1 MRVLVWLTIILCSLV
16 SKTQAQLTS
25 QKEAQYM
32 ATLKAVVNYKIDDEE
47 NISKIEDLRND
58 KRFNQKLQ
66 KMMEKLQNTRT
77 KNSTNKR
84 IYNILLKAGQEI
96 YKELD

>member
-1 MRVLVWLTIILCSLV
+1 MRVFVLLVMMFLRVTPSA
-16 SKTQAQLTS
+16 QAQLTS

-32 ATLKAVVNYKIDDEE
+32 ATLKAVVNYKINDEE
-47 NISKIEDLRND
+47 NISKIEDLRKD

-66 KMMEKLQNTRT
+66 KMLEKLQNTRT

-84 IYNILLKAGQEI
+84 IYNILLKAGEEV

>member
-1 MRVLVWLTIILCSLV
+1 MRALIILIVLFFSLTT
-16 SKTQAQLTS
+16 KAQAQLTS
-25 QKEAQYM
+25 QKDAQYM

-66 KMMEKLQNTRT
+66 KMLEKLQNTRT

-84 IYNILLKAGQEI
+84 VYNILLKAGQEI